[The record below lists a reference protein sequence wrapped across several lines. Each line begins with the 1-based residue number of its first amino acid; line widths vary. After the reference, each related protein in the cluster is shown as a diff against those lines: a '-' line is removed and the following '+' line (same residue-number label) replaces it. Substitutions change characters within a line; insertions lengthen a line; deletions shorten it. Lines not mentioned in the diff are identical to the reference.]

1 MYGIFNFY
9 NKLKILFR
17 TSGGKAK
24 TKELG
29 FGHVYRCINL
39 ANHFKKKFSF
49 FLIEDY
55 GNVKKTLN
63 QFGYN
68 NISLL
73 KNNASLQRDVN
84 QTIRLVNQKKI
95 DVIVVDKYNTKISYL
110 KTINKFAKVVFVS
123 DLLKIDYPADLLV
136 NGFLGFKNKV
146 FKNKYGTKCL
156 LGPSYQILDIRF
168 SKKKNKGKDKFSLLA
183 TFGGFDEHNLV
194 ETFCYS
200 LSNHISKLRIKIILG
215 PATKKSKK
223 IKELEKKYPK
233 NLTIISSTNDM
244 SKEISQSTFGICS
257 GGITSYEFASLKK
270 PFAIICQ
277 YPHQIKTAQ
286 EWEKKGFAFNLG
298 LPNKNILKRIEKFLK
313 MIIEKNVRYSPMNI
327 ILDGKGTK
335 RVALEIIKLLQK
347 N

>member
-1 MYGIFNFY
+1 MDD
-9 NKLKILFR
+9 KTRILFR
-17 TSGGKAK
+17 TAGGRARG
-24 TKELG
+24 KELG
-29 FGHVYRCINL
+29 LGHVYRCINL
-39 ANHFKKKFSF
+39 ANILCMSKIF

-55 GNVKKTLN
+55 GNVEKVIRKKGFNNIYFMKPNPNLISDIKKTKDV
-63 QFGYN
+63 
-68 NISLL
+68 IL
-73 KNNASLQRDVN
+73 K
-84 QTIRLVNQKKI
+84 KKI
-95 DVIVVDKYNTKISYL
+95 DAVIVDKYGTQVTYL
-110 KTINKFAKVVFVS
+110 KTLRRLVKTIYIS
-123 DLLKIDYPADLLV
+123 DLKKIDYPADLIV
-136 NGFLGFKNKV
+136 DGFIGLRNQIKI
-146 FKNKYGTKCL
+146 NKYGSKCL

-200 LSNHISKLRIKIILG
+200 LSNHINKLKTKIILG

-233 NLTIISSTNDM
+233 NLTITSSTNDM
-244 SKEISQSTFGICS
+244 SKEISQSTYGICS
-257 GGITSYEFASLKK
+257 GGITSYEFASFKK

-277 YPHQIKTAQ
+277 YSHQIKTAQ

-298 LPNKNILKRIEKFLK
+298 FPNKNISKQIQKFLK
-313 MIIEKNVRYSPMNI
+313 MVIEKNVRCSSMNI
-327 ILDGKGTK
+327 LLDGKGAK